1 MLEGVWIIMGTA
13 KISAKQNG
21 NRIVEILYFFIRGKI
36 TRIAIIYLEKYN
48 GNWKLVYLQEDKGN
62 SKNIWKLQIE
72 I

>member
-36 TRIAIIYLEKYN
+36 SRIAIIYLEKYN
-48 GNWKLVYLQEDKGN
+48 GNWNLFIYRRIKVIAKIFDNYK
-62 SKNIWKLQIE
+62 
-72 I
+72 